1 MAETRKHS
9 LVVKQTDS
17 ETHGIISFNGVAEAA
32 GRPNVSIEVNPTIST
47 EDHVIT
53 ITNS

>member
-1 MAETRKHS
+1 MSETRKNS
-9 LVVKQTDS
+9 WVVKATNS
-17 ETHGIISFNGVAEAA
+17 VTEGAIEFNGVAEAA
-32 GRPNVSIEVNPTIST
+32 GRANVAIVVDPTIST